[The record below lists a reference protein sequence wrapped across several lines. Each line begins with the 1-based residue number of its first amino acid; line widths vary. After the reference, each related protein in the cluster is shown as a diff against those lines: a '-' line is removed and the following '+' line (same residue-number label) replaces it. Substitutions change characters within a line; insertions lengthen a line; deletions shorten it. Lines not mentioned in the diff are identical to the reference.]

1 MNQLQEHSIVHDL
14 NIGLIGY
21 GFAGATFHAPLIG
34 AVPGLSLSHIA
45 SSRPEVAQRAH
56 PKARIHADPQALI
69 DSPEVDVVVIAS
81 PNESHHPLARQ
92 ALLAGKHVV
101 VDKPFTITVAEAE
114 DLRALAASQGRLLS
128 VFHNRRW
135 DNDFLT
141 VRQQIESGVL
151 GELNTF
157 ISTLDRFRP
166 EVRVRWREDGTVP
179 GAGTLFDLGPHLID
193 QALLLFG
200 APRSVWADV
209 GLQRAGASAPDYF
222 HLVLRH
228 AGSLRVILHA
238 GSVVRLPGPR
248 FAVHGRRGSFV
259 KHGFDPQ
266 EDALRAGRAP
276 GRADPSSGGAGPA
289 SGSAGWGLDA
299 EADYGELVLDRD
311 GVAVSTR
318 VPTLAGAHHAYYRA
332 LREAI
337 VHGAPSPVPVDDAVA
352 VMRVIEAAQRSAA
365 EGRVIHFQ

>member
-1 MNQLQEHSIVHDL
+1 MHPL

-45 SSRPEVAQRAH
+45 SSRPDVVRAAHSQAQV
-56 PKARIHADPQALI
+56 HADPQALI
-69 DSPEVDVVVIAS
+69 GAPDVDVVVIAT
-81 PNESHHPLARQ
+81 PNDTHHPLARQ

-101 VDKPFTITVAEAE
+101 VDKPFTLTVAEAE
-114 DLRALAASQGRLLS
+114 DLAQLARRQGRLLS

-141 VRQQIESGVL
+141 VRQQVGSGVL

-166 EVRVRWREDGTVP
+166 EVRVRWREDGRVP

-200 APRSVWADV
+200 RPLSVLADV

-222 HLVLRH
+222 HLVLAYH
-228 AGSLRVILHA
+228 GGLRVILHA
-238 GSVVRLPGPR
+238 GSIARRPGPR
-248 FAVHGRRGSFV
+248 FAVHGRLGSFV

-276 GRADPSSGGAGPA
+276 G
-289 SGSAGWGLDA
+289 SAGWGLDA
-299 EADYGELVLDRD
+299 EADHGELVLDRD
-311 GVAVSTR
+311 GAAVTTR
-318 VPTLAGAHHAYYRA
+318 VPTLAGAHHAYYRG

-337 VHGAPSPVPVDDAVA
+337 VHGAPPPVTAEEGLD

-365 EGRVIHFQ
+365 EGRVIPFPADGRAG

>member
-1 MNQLQEHSIVHDL
+1 MQDL

-34 AVPGLSLSHIA
+34 AVPGLALSHIA

-56 PKARIHADPQALI
+56 PRARIHADPQALI
-69 DSPEVDVVVIAS
+69 DTPEVDVVVIAS
-81 PNESHHPLARQ
+81 PNDTHHPLARR

-101 VDKPFTITVAEAE
+101 VDKPFTITVAESE
-114 DLRALAASQGRLLS
+114 DLRALAAAQGRLLS

-141 VRQQIESGVL
+141 VRQQVESGVL
-151 GELNTF
+151 GEINTF
-157 ISTLDRFRP
+157 ISTLDRYRP
-166 EVRVRWREDGTVP
+166 EVRVRWREDGAVP

-200 APRSVWADV
+200 QPLSVMADV
-209 GLQRAGASAPDYF
+209 GLQRTGASAPDYF
-222 HLVLRH
+222 HLVLRY

-238 GSVVRLPGPR
+238 GSVVRQPGPR
-248 FAVHGRRGSFV
+248 FAVHGRHGSFV

-276 GRADPSSGGAGPA
+276 TGDP
-289 SGSAGWGLDA
+289 GSNGWGLDK

-311 GVAVSTR
+311 GVAVATR
-318 VPTLAGAHHAYYRA
+318 VPTLAGAHHAYYRG

-337 VHGAPSPVPVDDAVA
+337 AHGAPSPVPVDDAVA

-365 EGRVIHFQ
+365 EGRVIHLQ

>member
-1 MNQLQEHSIVHDL
+1 MSTPLHPL

-34 AVPGLSLSHIA
+34 AVPGLALAHIA
-45 SSRPEVAQRAH
+45 SSRPDAVHAVFPQ
-56 PKARIHADPQALI
+56 ARVHADPQALI
-69 DSPEVDVVVIAS
+69 DAPDVDVVVIAT
-81 PNESHHPLARQ
+81 PNDTHHPLARQ

-101 VDKPFTITVAEAE
+101 VDKPFTLTVAEAE
-114 DLRALAASQGRLLS
+114 DLVRLARQQGRLLS
-128 VFHNRRW
+128 VFQNRRW

-151 GELNTF
+151 GEINTF

-166 EVRVRWREDGTVP
+166 EVRVRWREDGSVP

-200 APRSVWADV
+200 MPRSVLADL
-209 GLQRAGASAPDYF
+209 GAQRTGASATDYF
-222 HLVLRH
+222 HLLL
-228 AGSLRVILHA
+228 GYPGGLRVILHA
-238 GSVVRLPGPR
+238 GSVVRQPGPR
-248 FAVHGRRGSFV
+248 FAVHGRLGSLV

-276 GRADPSSGGAGPA
+276 GSGPGSSD
-289 SGSAGWGLDA
+289 WGLDA
-299 EADYGELVLDRD
+299 VSAYAELVLDRE
-311 GVAVSTR
+311 GAPVSTR

-337 VHGAPSPVPVDDAVA
+337 VHGAPPPVTADEAVN

-365 EGRVIHFQ
+365 EARVVPIE

>member
-1 MNQLQEHSIVHDL
+1 MNQLQENQLQEGTALQHL

-34 AVPGLSLSHIA
+34 AVPGLALAHVA
-45 SSRPEVAQRAH
+45 SSRPDVVHAAL
-56 PKARIHADPQALI
+56 PKARVHADPQALI
-69 DSPEVDVVVIAS
+69 DTPDVDVVVIAT
-81 PNESHHPLARQ
+81 PNESHHPLARR

-101 VDKPFTITVAEAE
+101 VDKPFTLTVAEAE
-114 DLRALAASQGRLLS
+114 DLAQLARARGRLLS

-151 GELNTF
+151 GEINTF
-157 ISTLDRFRP
+157 ISTLDRYRP
-166 EVRVRWREDGTVP
+166 AVRVRWREDGAVP

-200 APRSVWADV
+200 MPRRVLADL
-209 GLQRAGASAPDYF
+209 GAQRTGASATDYF
-222 HLVLRH
+222 HLVL
-228 AGSLRVILHA
+228 GYDGGLRVILHA

-248 FAVHGRRGSFV
+248 FAVHGRLGSLV

-266 EDALRAGRAP
+266 EDALRAGRTP
-276 GRADPSSGGAGPA
+276 GDGD
-289 SGSAGWGLDA
+289 WGLDA
-299 EADYGELVLDRD
+299 ESAYAELVLDRD
-311 GVAVSTR
+311 GAPVSTR
-318 VPTLAGAHHAYYRA
+318 APTLAGAHHAYYRG

-337 VHGAPSPVPVDDAVA
+337 VHGAPSPVTAEDGVA

-365 EGRVIHFQ
+365 EARMIPIE

>member
-1 MNQLQEHSIVHDL
+1 MNQVQEQGVVQDL

-34 AVPGLSLSHIA
+34 AVPGLALSHIA

-56 PKARIHADPQALI
+56 PRARIHADPQALI
-69 DSPEVDVVVIAS
+69 DTPEVDVVVIAS
-81 PNESHHPLARQ
+81 PNDTHHPLARR
-92 ALLAGKHVV
+92 ALLAGRHVV
-101 VDKPFTITVAEAE
+101 VDKPFTLTVAEAE
-114 DLRALAASQGRLLS
+114 DLRTLAASQGRLLS

-141 VRQQIESGVL
+141 VRQQVESGAL
-151 GELNTF
+151 GEINTF
-157 ISTLDRFRP
+157 VSTLDRFRP
-166 EVRVRWREDGTVP
+166 EVRMRWREDGTVP

-200 APRSVWADV
+200 QPLSVMADV
-209 GLQRAGASAPDYF
+209 GLQRVGASAPDYF
-222 HLVLRH
+222 HLVLRY

-238 GSVVRLPGPR
+238 GSVVRQPGPR
-248 FAVHGRRGSFV
+248 FAVHGRYGSFV

-276 GRADPSSGGAGPA
+276 TGEPGGAA
-289 SGSAGWGLDA
+289 WGLDR

-311 GVAVSTR
+311 GVAVGTR
-318 VPTLAGAHHAYYRA
+318 VPTQAGAHH
-332 LREAI
+332 
-337 VHGAPSPVPVDDAVA
+337 PN
-352 VMRVIEAAQRSAA
+352 
-365 EGRVIHFQ
+365 

>member
-1 MNQLQEHSIVHDL
+1 MNPLQDHSTLADL

-34 AVPGLSLSHIA
+34 AVPGLALTHIA

-56 PKARIHADPQALI
+56 PQARIHADPLALI
-69 DSPEVDVVVIAS
+69 AAPEVDVVVIAS
-81 PNESHHPLARQ
+81 PNDTHHPLARQ

-101 VDKPFTITVAEAE
+101 VDKPFTITVAESQ
-114 DLRALAASQGRLLS
+114 DLRALAGAQGRLLS

-193 QALLLFG
+193 QALVLFG
-200 APRSVWADV
+200 LPLSVSADV
-209 GLQRAGASAPDYF
+209 GPQRVGASAPDYF
-222 HLVLRH
+222 HLVLRY

-238 GSVVRLPGPR
+238 GSVVRQPGPR
-248 FAVHGRRGSFV
+248 FAVHGRFGSFV

-276 GRADPSSGGAGPA
+276 GSP
-289 SGSAGWGLDA
+289 GWGLDA
-299 EADYGELVLDRD
+299 DADHGELVLDRD
-311 GVAVSTR
+311 GVALATR
-318 VPTLAGAHHAYYRA
+318 VPTLAGAHHAYYRG

-337 VHGAPSPVPVDDAVA
+337 AHGAPPPVSADDAVA

>member
-1 MNQLQEHSIVHDL
+1 MNRLQEHSILRDL

-34 AVPGLSLSHIA
+34 AVPGLVLSHIA
-45 SSRPEVAQRAH
+45 SSRPEGVRQAH
-56 PKARIHADPQALI
+56 PRARLHADPQALI
-69 DSPEVDVVVIAS
+69 GTPEVDVVVIAT
-81 PNESHHPLARQ
+81 PNDTHHPLARQ

-101 VDKPFTITVAEAE
+101 VDKPFTLTVAEAE
-114 DLRALAASQGRLLS
+114 DLAQLARHQGRLLS

-166 EVRVRWREDGTVP
+166 EVRVRWREDGKVP

-200 APRSVWADV
+200 LPLGVMADV

-222 HLVLRH
+222 HLVLRY
-228 AGSLRVILHA
+228 AGSLRVMLHA

-248 FAVHGRRGSFV
+248 FAVHGRHGSFV

-276 GRADPSSGGAGPA
+276 GSD
-289 SGSAGWGLDA
+289 GWGLDA

-311 GVAVSTR
+311 GVAVATR
-318 VPTLAGAHHAYYRA
+318 VPTLAGAHHAYYRG

-337 VHGAPSPVPVDDAVA
+337 LHGAPPPVPVDDAVA

-365 EGRVIHFQ
+365 EGRVIPFQ

>member
-1 MNQLQEHSIVHDL
+1 MNRLQEDSIVQDL

-45 SSRPEVAQRAH
+45 SSRPEVAQRVH
-56 PKARIHADPQALI
+56 PKARVHADPQALI
-69 DSPEVDVVVIAS
+69 GTPEVDVVVIAT
-81 PNESHHPLARQ
+81 PNDTHHPLARQ

-101 VDKPFTITVAEAE
+101 VDKPFTLTVAEAE
-114 DLRALAASQGRLLS
+114 DLAQLAHRQGRLLS

-141 VRQQIESGVL
+141 VRQQIDSGVL

-166 EVRVRWREDGTVP
+166 EVRVRWREDGKVP

-200 APRSVWADV
+200 PPLGVWADV
-209 GLQRAGASAPDYF
+209 GLQRVGASAPDYF
-222 HLVLRH
+222 HLVLRY
-228 AGSLRVILHA
+228 AGPLRVILHA

-248 FAVHGRRGSFV
+248 FAVHGRHGSFV

-266 EDALRAGRAP
+266 EDALRAGRSP
-276 GRADPSSGGAGPA
+276 GSD
-289 SGSAGWGLDA
+289 GWGLDA
-299 EADYGELVLDRD
+299 EADHGELVLDRD
-311 GVAVSTR
+311 GVAVATR
-318 VPTLAGAHHAYYRA
+318 VPTLAGAHHAYYRG

-337 VHGAPSPVPVDDAVA
+337 AHGAPPPVPVDDAVA

-365 EGRVIHFQ
+365 EGRVISLQ